1 MTRAESLGEG
11 AGEPVRLQR
20 YLAMAGAGSR
30 RHCEEFILTG
40 RVTVD
45 DRTVTELGF
54 RVVPGEHEV
63 RLDGERVRLERKTW
77 YLLNKP
83 VGFLCTNSDPGGRP
97 RVIDLFPRDRA
108 RLFTVGRLDENSQ
121 GLLLVTNDGELAN
134 KLAHPRFRVRKIY
147 QVQVAG
153 IPTKEILDQLKRGLY
168 FAEGRFKVAD
178 ATLVRTRG
186 SSAVLELELLEGQN
200 REIRRLLAKMGHK
213 VQRLER
219 VALGSVMLGDLP
231 IGQYRLLAPHEIT
244 ELTALVAGRNPGRG
258 PRKAPAGKN
267 PRTKR
272 SAANRLT
279 GKRAEDQTAGLPRN
293 LERSQPETTTSAD
306 QKRHR
311 LHTTEQ
317 KMGTAD
323 DADDPPVQG
332 FDGVGVEL

>member
-1 MTRAESLGEG
+1 MTYVESQPEESPQGI
-11 AGEPVRLQR
+11 RLQR

-45 DRTVTELGF
+45 RQTISELGF
-54 RVVPGEHEV
+54 RVIPGEQDV

-83 VGFLCTNSDPGGRP
+83 VGYLCTNSDPGGRP
-97 RVIDLFPRDRA
+97 RVIDLFPSGRE

-121 GLLLVTNDGELAN
+121 GLLLVTNDGELAH
-134 KLAHPRFRVRKIY
+134 KLAHPRFRVQKIY
-147 QVQVAG
+147 HVQVAG
-153 IPTKEILDQLKRGLY
+153 IPTKEILEQLKRGLY

-219 VALGSVMLGDLP
+219 VALGTVVLGDLP
-231 IGQYRLLAPHEIT
+231 VGHYRLLAPHEIT
-244 ELTALVAGRNPGRG
+244 ELSKLVAGRSPGRG
-258 PRKAPAGKN
+258 PRKAGPDKKPGGKSPARSGTGPGRRTGGKPDKRN
-267 PRTKR
+267 KTKPAR
-272 SAANRLT
+272 W
-279 GKRAEDQTAGLPRN
+279 K
-293 LERSQPETTTSAD
+293 
-306 QKRHR
+306 K
-311 LHTTEQ
+311 
-317 KMGTAD
+317 
-323 DADDPPVQG
+323 
-332 FDGVGVEL
+332 

>member
-1 MTRAESLGEG
+1 MTRAESVGEG
-11 AGEPVRLQR
+11 VAEPIRLQR

-45 DRTVTELGF
+45 RQTVTELGC
-54 RVVPGEHEV
+54 RVVPGEQDV

-83 VGFLCTNSDPGGRP
+83 IGYLCTNSDPGGRP

-153 IPTKEILDQLKRGLY
+153 IPTREILEQLKRGLY

-186 SSAVLELELLEGQN
+186 KSAVLELELLEGQN

-219 VALGSVMLGDLP
+219 VALGTVTLGDLP
-231 IGQYRLLAPHEIT
+231 VGQYRLLAPHEIASLT
-244 ELTALVAGRNPGRG
+244 ELVSNRKPGRG
-258 PRKAPAGKN
+258 PRKGRSGKN
-267 PRTKR
+267 PARKGRTETALKTRGRPDR
-272 SAANRLT
+272 SY
-279 GKRAEDQTAGLPRN
+279 GKKSG
-293 LERSQPETTTSAD
+293 
-306 QKRHR
+306 
-311 LHTTEQ
+311 
-317 KMGTAD
+317 G
-323 DADDPPVQG
+323 
-332 FDGVGVEL
+332 GV

>member
-1 MTRAESLGEG
+1 MTRE
-11 AGEPVRLQR
+11 EPVSESGAAPIRLQR

-45 DRTVTELGF
+45 RQTVTELGF
-54 RVVPGEHEV
+54 RVMPGEQDV

-83 VGFLCTNSDPGGRP
+83 IGYLCTNSDPGGRP

-121 GLLLVTNDGELAN
+121 GLLLVTNDGELAH

-219 VALGSVMLGDLP
+219 VALGTVVLGDLP
-231 IGQYRLLAPHEIT
+231 VGQYRLLAPHEIA
-244 ELTALVAGRNPGRG
+244 ELAALVSGRKSSNG
-258 PRKAPAGKN
+258 PRNGPPGKK
-267 PRTKR
+267 PGQK
-272 SAANRLT
+272 S
-279 GKRAEDQTAGLPRN
+279 GKRPEKNFGKKFASRPPRG
-293 LERSQPETTTSAD
+293 ERTSRGGGD
-306 QKRHR
+306 RRRRK
-311 LHTTEQ
+311 
-317 KMGTAD
+317 
-323 DADDPPVQG
+323 
-332 FDGVGVEL
+332 